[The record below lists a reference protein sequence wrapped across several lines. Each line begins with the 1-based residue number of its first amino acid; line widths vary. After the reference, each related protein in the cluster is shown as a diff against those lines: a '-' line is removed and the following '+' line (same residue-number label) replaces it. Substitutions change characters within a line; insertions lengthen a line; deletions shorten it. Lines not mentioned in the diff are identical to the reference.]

1 MPSSL
6 GTAAIAAAFIFVV
19 PPPPSVSEIPSLL
32 EVGTPPLPN
41 EPIASSLSTIPSQSS
56 SCTDSAST
64 TLTKT
69 SLDFGRYL
77 DTNRPTTP
85 SESLIGEI
93 REWSLLEADWD
104 GEGAQTPSQASIRYA
119 TEFIRSFDQTME
131 LPEPM
136 LLSSGNISLVWNTP
150 ELYADLELLPDQRIA
165 YFVKKRAD
173 KHKGVLA
180 FEATMSPVLKAL
192 ISS

>member
-1 MPSSL
+1 MSTSL
-6 GTAAIAAAFIFVV
+6 GTAAIAAAFMVM
-19 PPPPSVSEIPSLL
+19 PPSPSVSAIPSLL
-32 EVGTPPLPN
+32 EAVARPLPN
-41 EPIASSLSTIPSQSS
+41 EPATNPIPTTSHSSIF
-56 SCTDSAST
+56 TDRAFT

-69 SLDFGRYL
+69 SLDLGQYL

-85 SESLIGEI
+85 LESLIGEI
-93 REWSLLEADWD
+93 REWNLLEADWD
-104 GEGAQTPSQASIRYA
+104 GEGAQAPSQASIRCA
-119 TEFIRSFDQTME
+119 TEFIRLFDQTIS

-136 LLSSGNISLVWNTP
+136 LLNSGNISLLWSAP
-150 ELYADLELLPDQRIA
+150 ELYADLEFLPDRRIA
-165 YFVKKRAD
+165 YFVKKSAD